1 MIKILITEFIN
12 QNSLDLLKD
21 KFKVHYDDKLWEKTD
36 ELKEIINDC
45 DGLIVR
51 NKTQVNQDILKKTD
65 NLKFVGRLGV
75 GLDNI
80 DTKFCEEKNIHVQPA
95 TGMNADSVVEYVASS
110 SLSLIKK
117 IPLFHTGTIKGEW
130 PRTSIN
136 SEEISGKI
144 LGLIGYG
151 SIGKKVS
158 KYCSNLGLNIVAY
171 DPYLKDQNNEQDIK
185 FVKLDEIYNVSNII
199 SLHLPL
205 TDETRNLINKVS
217 FSKMKQQ
224 PIIIN
229 TSRGSVINEDDLI
242 EAYNNNLISGFAL
255 DVFENEPI
263 KQEFYNKINDNMNC
277 ILTPHI
283 SGVTTQSN
291 ERVCNFIADKTL
303 EFFKNR

>member
-1 MIKILITEFIN
+1 MTKILITEFIN
-12 QNSLDLLKD
+12 ENSLNKLK
-21 KFKVHYDDKLWEKTD
+21 KNFEVHYDEKLWNQTEK
-36 ELKEIINDC
+36 LIKSINNF

-51 NKTQVNQDILKKTD
+51 NKTKVTKDLLDKAY

-80 DTKFCEEKNIHVQPA
+80 DTNYCKNKEIYVQPA
-95 TGMNADSVVEYVASS
+95 TGMNADSVVEYVVSC

-117 IPLFHTGTIKGEW
+117 IPLFNNGTTKGEW
-130 PRTSIN
+130 PRTKIK
-136 SEEISGKI
+136 SEEINGKN

-151 SIGKKVS
+151 YIGKKVS
-158 KYCSNLGLNIVAY
+158 KYCSNLGLNIIAY
-171 DPYLKDQNNEQDIK
+171 DPYIKDQTNDKDVK
-185 FVKLDEIYNVSNII
+185 FVELNKIYEMSDII

-205 TDETRNLINKVS
+205 TKQTKNLINKVS
-217 FSKMKQQ
+217 FSKMKQK

-229 TSRGSVINEDDLI
+229 TSRGSIINENELI
-242 EAYNNNLISGFAL
+242 DAYNNNLISGFAL

-263 KQEFYNKINDNMNC
+263 EDSLYSQISKDMNC

-291 ERVCNFIADKTL
+291 ERVCDFIVNKVF
-303 EFFKNR
+303 EFFKT